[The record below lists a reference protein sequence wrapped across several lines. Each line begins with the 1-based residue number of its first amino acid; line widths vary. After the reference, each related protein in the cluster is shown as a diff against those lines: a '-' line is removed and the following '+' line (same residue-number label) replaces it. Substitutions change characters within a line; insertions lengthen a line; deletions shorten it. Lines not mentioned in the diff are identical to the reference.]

1 MRTKEVRAT
10 VFFCEPGGCAMGTGQ
25 LARFRDVPIDLSPWH
40 NLGIGLMSWNFI
52 PTHYSEKVCYNN
64 QVKKVQEAR

>member
-1 MRTKEVRAT
+1 
-10 VFFCEPGGCAMGTGQ
+10 MGTGQ